1 MNKPSTT
8 LNPMQFSTILLL
20 NEEKKVSNLNL
31 LTNEK
36 KITQYRS
43 PIKDSVKVISVIS
56 LLKINQKTM

>member
-8 LNPMQFSTILLL
+8 LNPMQFSTISLL

-31 LTNEK
+31 LANEK

-43 PIKDSVKVISVIS
+43 PIQDSVKVISVIS